1 LEDDVALVRSNC
13 HKSPPSWRSLFAAVE
28 CIRLR
33 IQDVDFGQNIIYFRG
48 GNGEKYRTTMLPK
61 NLRDEMLRQIAAMKS
76 LHYWDLEEGFGNVY
90 IPDALARKFPKA
102 SK

>member
-1 LEDDVALVRSNC
+1 
-13 HKSPPSWRSLFAAVE
+13 
-28 CIRLR
+28 
-33 IQDVDFGQNIIYFRG
+33 
-48 GNGEKYRTTMLPK
+48 MLPK